1 MVLTDFFVASAS
13 SAAKLLSGVGT
24 KKLSRYE
31 TKGIDPTKLES
42 LERLLKSEGE
52 TTVLTDE
59 DAEQWV
65 FLVSPSLVALLAK
78 LDKVEPRSTREKP
91 SQMLLRALWRTV
103 AKKWAATAE
112 LKADRW
118 TVEQAK
124 KAISALVALAI
135 EATAKK
141 QDLLLRMSL

>member
-52 TTVLTDE
+52 TTMLTDE

-78 LDKVEPRSTREKP
+78 LDKVEP
-91 SQMLLRALWRTV
+91 V